1 MNHNL
6 ICKVMGLT
14 LALEGGCMLLPLVV
28 SLLYGERSVA
38 FVFCT
43 AAVFCTVFGLL
54 LLCLQQQRKA
64 KIQVREGFFA
74 VAFSWIVIS
83 VFGAVP
89 YWMCGVFPNV
99 IDALFESVSGFT
111 TTGATLIADV
121 ETLPRGLLFWR
132 SLTQWLGGMG
142 VLVLTLALLPKLGA
156 GSIFLLRAESP
167 GPIKTKL
174 APKIGQNAKILY
186 YIYIILTAAET
197 VCLRIA
203 GLGWYDS
210 MIHAM
215 STVATGGFSSR
226 SASPSLPETEN
237 TGIMW
242 TRIFWRRKRENAAS
256 NAIWR
261 TTRKPPPSWPAC
273 AWAWRM

>member
-1 MNHNL
+1 
-6 ICKVMGLT
+6 
-14 LALEGGCMLLPLVV
+14 MLLPLVV

-186 YIYIILTAAET
+186 YFIL
-197 VCLRIA
+197 
-203 GLGWYDS
+203 
-210 MIHAM
+210 
-215 STVATGGFSSR
+215 F
-226 SASPSLPETEN
+226 
-237 TGIMW
+237 
-242 TRIFWRRKRENAAS
+242 
-256 NAIWR
+256 
-261 TTRKPPPSWPAC
+261 
-273 AWAWRM
+273 

>member
-89 YWMCGVFPNV
+89 YWMCGLNRF
-99 IDALFESVSGFT
+99 
-111 TTGATLIADV
+111 
-121 ETLPRGLLFWR
+121 R
-132 SLTQWLGGMG
+132 
-142 VLVLTLALLPKLGA
+142 VL
-156 GSIFLLRAESP
+156 
-167 GPIKTKL
+167 
-174 APKIGQNAKILY
+174 
-186 YIYIILTAAET
+186 
-197 VCLRIA
+197 
-203 GLGWYDS
+203 
-210 MIHAM
+210 
-215 STVATGGFSSR
+215 
-226 SASPSLPETEN
+226 
-237 TGIMW
+237 
-242 TRIFWRRKRENAAS
+242 
-256 NAIWR
+256 
-261 TTRKPPPSWPAC
+261 PPPEP
-273 AWAWRM
+273 R